1 MLMMQRPP
9 GTSLFPYRSR
19 FRSIDGAR
27 RGGKLV
33 DLLHSNAYRVLAV
46 EGKLSGGGFVEDYA
60 QLVDIAGAGELLAL
74 SLLGRYVV
82 GSAQNGCRLREP
94 RVACARNAEVHY
106 LDVAIRLDHDVLRL
120 YVPVHYAASVC
131 TRTRM
136 SNLNAAFRR
145 LSLIDC
151 ASFIDGG
158 FKIGS
163 AEELHNNVVGF
174 AV

>member
-1 MLMMQRPP
+1 MP
-9 GTSLFPYRSR
+9 
-19 FRSIDGAR
+19 
-27 RGGKLV
+27 
-33 DLLHSNAYRVLAV
+33 V

-60 QLVDIAGAGELLAL
+60 QRVDIAGAGELLAL

-82 GSAQNGCRLREP
+82 GSAQNGCRLGKP
-94 RVACARNAEVHY
+94 RVACARNTEVHY
-106 LDVAIRLDHDVLRL
+106 LDVAIRLDVTMD
-120 YVPVHYAASVC
+120 YAAFM
-131 TRTRM
+131 RNGKRL
-136 SNLNAAFRR
+136 SNLAADFGR

-163 AEELHNNVVGF
+163 AEELHNNIVGF

>member
-1 MLMMQRPP
+1 M
-9 GTSLFPYRSR
+9 
-19 FRSIDGAR
+19 
-27 RGGKLV
+27 
-33 DLLHSNAYRVLAV
+33 AV

-60 QLVDIAGAGELLAL
+60 QRVDIAGAGELLAL

-82 GSAQNGCRLREP
+82 GSAQNGCRLGKAC
-94 RVACARNAEVHY
+94 VACARNAEVHY

-120 YVPVHYAASVC
+120 DVAVDYAAFVC
-131 TRTRM
+131 NGKRL
-136 SNLNAAFRR
+136 SNLTADFGC